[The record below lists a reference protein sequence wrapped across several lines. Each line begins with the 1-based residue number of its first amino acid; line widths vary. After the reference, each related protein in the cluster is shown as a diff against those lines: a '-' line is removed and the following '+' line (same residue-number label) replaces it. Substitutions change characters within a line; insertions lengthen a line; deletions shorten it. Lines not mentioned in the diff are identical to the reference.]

1 MNSTPEEL
9 DELGE
14 LARLLP
20 TGPVERGLP
29 SGRHSHHKDVL
40 MQVIDHDHHHHG
52 HDRDLAR
59 ERDRDRGR
67 RDATDGVRSL
77 PRPRRWSRPALVAGA
92 VAVALAAGLTV
103 GIGAGQREGG
113 GDTAARP
120 GADRTGGAD
129 SGGGHSAVVTL
140 DRIAAVAL
148 RTDVEAVGEDQ
159 FVYVRSR
166 TAGNEG
172 VLEGPVKQGKLQ
184 ERQVWF
190 SQRAGSTIDV
200 GLIRED
206 GQDWPIEVGVP
217 DGADPNDAG
226 YPAGIER
233 PTYAWLASLPTDPGA
248 LLKLLFEQTPRD
260 ETRKDRGQAVFNQ
273 IGDLLREQIMPSAN
287 AAAFYRATARIPGV
301 TELPDAVDAAGRH
314 GIAIAREDTA
324 DGTRTEWIFDRS
336 TLDYLGER
344 TVFSRDTERATAG
357 TVLFTSAVLDRA
369 VVDKRGQAPS
379 DRRRAGR
386 S

>member
-14 LARLLP
+14 LERLLP
-20 TGPVERGLP
+20 AGPVERGLP

-40 MQVIDHDHHHHG
+40 MQLI
-52 HDRDLAR
+52 DRDSD
-59 ERDRDRGR
+59 RDRDRHR
-67 RDATDGVRSL
+67 NRHRDSRDETKGVRSL
-77 PRPRRWSRPALVAGA
+77 PRPRLLSRPALVAGA

-103 GIGAGQREGG
+103 GIGAGQHEGG
-113 GDTAARP
+113 GTAARP
-120 GADRTGGAD
+120 GASSTGG
-129 SGGGHSAVVTL
+129 SNSRSAAATL
-140 DRIAAVAL
+140 GRIAAVAM
-148 RTDVEAVGEDQ
+148 RTDVEAVGENQ

-172 VLEGPVKQGKLQ
+172 VFEGPVKLGKLH

-190 SQRAGSTIDV
+190 SQRAGSTIDI

-217 DGADPNDAG
+217 DGTDPKDAG
-226 YPAGIER
+226 VPAGIDR
-233 PTYAWLASLPTDPGA
+233 PTYAWLASLPTDPEA
-248 LLKLLFEQTPRD
+248 LLKLLYKETPQD

-273 IGDLLREQIMPSAN
+273 IGDLVREQIMPSAT
-287 AAAFYRATARIPGV
+287 AAAFYRAAARIPGV
-301 TELPDAVDAAGRH
+301 TELPDAVDAAGRP
-314 GIAIAREDTA
+314 GIAIARADAA
-324 DGTRTEWIFDRS
+324 DGTRTEWIFDRTS
-336 TLDYLGER
+336 LDYLGER
-344 TVFSRDTERATAG
+344 TVFSRDTERAEAG
-357 TVLFTSAVLDRA
+357 TVLFTSAVLERA
-369 VVDKRGQAPS
+369 VVDKSGRAPG